1 MASDKARVLLARDR
15 IQGLHIDPVFTSLLA
30 LERRLIARDSLI
42 LHCAYMVYQG
52 EDILFSAP
60 SETGKT
66 TQANLWEKY
75 RGSRTVNGDRA
86 LLGKRKGRWT
96 AQGWPVCGTS
106 EVCHNEEFPIRAVV
120 MLSQAKENQ
129 AQQLPPGRSFPL
141 LYSQITVNLDGEMTK
156 LKEKTDYKITSS
168 GTEAQWKENHYILAA
183 KNFAAEGNYSVI
195 FSTQDKAGNVMN
207 NTSVKKR
214 NQNLPIEFAVDKTAP
229 TVVISGVEDGGSY
242 RRAEKNM
249 IVDAKDNLALN
260 EVTISIDGK
269 SKIYKEE
276 ELEKTAGIID
286 VVIASANKLQKI
298 EVTASDAAGNVLGQK
313 QVYGKSQPATLSIL
327 VTPNLMVQYYMNK
340 SLLFGSIIM
349 IVSIAGAVV
358 FLMVRKRKNR
368 LIG

>member
-1 MASDKARVLLARDR
+1 MDKKFKIGDFLFRLVCPPEILPPENFLKFAWEEGADQETAPEYTYYIEVTDHLPQPEGKVLARRPDLLVFQSETGESRLIGVKGTEGYYACYQEVASDKARALLARDR

-52 EDILFSAP
+52 EAILFSAP

-141 LYSQITVNLDGEMTK
+141 LYSQITVNKWNMKDHLHAIDLIQELAEGVPVFHLGCTISEEAVDCLEEALKKLDG
-156 LKEKTDYKITSS
+156 
-168 GTEAQWKENHYILAA
+168 
-183 KNFAAEGNYSVI
+183 
-195 FSTQDKAGNVMN
+195 
-207 NTSVKKR
+207 
-214 NQNLPIEFAVDKTAP
+214 
-229 TVVISGVEDGGSY
+229 
-242 RRAEKNM
+242 
-249 IVDAKDNLALN
+249 
-260 EVTISIDGK
+260 
-269 SKIYKEE
+269 
-276 ELEKTAGIID
+276 
-286 VVIASANKLQKI
+286 
-298 EVTASDAAGNVLGQK
+298 
-313 QVYGKSQPATLSIL
+313 
-327 VTPNLMVQYYMNK
+327 
-340 SLLFGSIIM
+340 
-349 IVSIAGAVV
+349 
-358 FLMVRKRKNR
+358 
-368 LIG
+368 